1 LKVENNKIGAR
12 FICLDEPAFFELI
25 DTLYERLKGKDT
37 PDKWVPAETVMLML
51 NISSPTGDSD
61 ERDHSN
67 PAQADHPFRAK
78 LTT

>member
-1 LKVENNKIGAR
+1 MNRIDFTNKINTYAAR
-12 FICLDEPAFFELI
+12 FVLEVEGFNA
-25 DTLYERLKGKDT
+25 T
-37 PDKWVPAETVMLML
+37 
-51 NISSPTGDSD
+51 SGDSD

>member
-1 LKVENNKIGAR
+1 MGGSREHHPAKYFTALALEMAAKYPKISAI
-12 FICLDEPAFFELI
+12 F
-25 DTLYERLKGKDT
+25 ERL
-37 PDKWVPAETVMLML
+37 A
-51 NISSPTGDSD
+51 NSGDSD